1 MALDRKLAVVDLTT
15 GKIETKPISLEVR
28 KKFLG
33 GRGLAAYLLYK
44 YVKPGCDP
52 MGPDNAVIFS
62 AGPLGGTLA
71 SAGSRT
77 DVMCKNPLT
86 GLLGSG
92 NMGGFFAPELRWA
105 GFDHILEK

>member
-1 MALDRKLAVVDLTT
+1 
-15 GKIETKPISLEVR
+15 
-28 KKFLG
+28 
-33 GRGLAAYLLYK
+33 
-44 YVKPGCDP
+44 

-92 NMGGFFAPELRWA
+92 NMGGFSPRSSDGRAST
-105 GFDHILEK
+105 ISS